1 MSYAYTDPKGKR
13 EVFAG
18 WDFIDD
24 VRAKSGK
31 GPDPHP
37 FGLNRKYTLN
47 PNRYSGETP
56 PELSKQE
63 KQDGYVWANVGT
75 RGYQTNDPSSGSTNH
90 TAAIWQKIQ
99 TGSAAKK
106 DEKPGA
112 DTPPPPETPF
122 TPSADTIA
130 ARDRVQNY
138 LDQNGGSA
146 TGSTARSGLDLTATG
161 PSLYQNL
168 FDYGQSEND
177 RFGGFLGHLKDRA
190 MLGTLE
196 IGDATGNALANYHG
210 KVPDLMGSK
219 EIKDLF
225 KYYSGK
231 IKDA

>member
-1 MSYAYTDPKGKR
+1 MIGLKG
-13 EVFAG
+13 F
-18 WDFIDD
+18 
-24 VRAKSGK
+24 
-31 GPDPHP
+31 
-37 FGLNRKYTLN
+37 TLN
-47 PNRYSGETP
+47 PNLFSGSAP
-56 PELSKQE
+56 PEPSKDE
-63 KQDGYVWANVGT
+63 RYVWVNTGNRGVEISGLGNSSHGT
-75 RGYQTNDPSSGSTNH
+75 MP
-90 TAAIWQKIQ
+90 IWQKIQ
-99 TGSAAKK
+99 TGSAAKS

-112 DTPPPPETPF
+112 DTPPPPKTPF
-122 TPSADTIA
+122 TPSSNTVA

-146 TGSTARSGLDLTATG
+146 TGSSARSGLDLTATG

-190 MLGTLE
+190 MLGSLE

-210 KVPDLMGSK
+210 KVPDLMASK